1 MVLDDPLALLL
12 LALLP
17 LAAVLARRRLR
28 RLPGRRGALILAL
41 RCLLLALL
49 VGALAQPALVQSY
62 SKVSVV
68 FLVDASA
75 SIAPTQQQYIRTWV
89 GRALRALR
97 PADEAVALTFAGVPL
112 ALTDL
117 RAGGDLSPGACL
129 FPNPPQCVLRGAT
142 PAITETTNIAA
153 AVRAALGLL
162 RDDGSGRIVLLSD
175 GQESA
180 ADARAA
186 AVLAAARR
194 VGIVSVPLPPA
205 RRRDVLLAH
214 VGTPTRARQG
224 ARLPV
229 VVTVRSTYTTTAM
242 LNVWSDGALA
252 ARQQVSLSPGA
263 TSYTLEALA
272 GQQGLH
278 TLTARISAPGD
289 TVPQN
294 DSLAAPV
301 FVGPPA
307 RVLAV
312 TSNVAAVS
320 GLLAL
325 LRGQATHVDVVSPA
339 TMPASVAG
347 LRPYDGLLLADV
359 PTSALSSDQMV
370 ALHAA
375 VKDLGK
381 GLLVVGGR
389 HSYSLGRYT
398 RSPLE
403 AMLPVWSIPP
413 ARLSAGRLALML
425 VVDKSGSM
433 DETEHNVTKVAMVK
447 EAATKTLSHLRP
459 DDSLGV
465 LAFDDQNHWI
475 VPLHRISG
483 ERDKKA
489 ASAAIAKISADGNTM
504 IYPALRAAFDALRAS
519 KAAARH
525 IVLLTDGQGEDA
537 DFDGLV
543 RTMRRAGV
551 TLSTIA
557 VGSDASVDLLRRM
570 ARLGGGRYYFT
581 ADPHAIPNIFILET
595 RLSGGPPI
603 VQGILGVHVST
614 DSPLLRSLV
623 GANLPSL
630 NGYGMTIAK
639 DDAQVVLESSL
650 HDPVLAAWQFG
661 LGRVAAWTADWT
673 PTWAGQWTSFA
684 PAPRFWD
691 DVLRWTLPAPASSPL
706 APLAIFQD
714 GDLLLSA
721 SPHDATGAPLDLLG
735 GDLRARVRGPGGLDT
750 MVSLQQ
756 DAPGHYTGRLPTPRP
771 GSYEVDL
778 ARYDGSVA
786 TQSATIGVAVP
797 YPQEYAAI
805 GDGSALLSDLS
816 RITGSLVTTD
826 PQAAVAPVGT
836 GPKPPPQTHRTP
848 FWETLLLLGLLL
860 LPVDVGCRVL
870 LNTPAAYRQQA
881 HQDSRRDQTPR
892 GHG

>member
-1 MVLDDPLALLL
+1 MVLDQPLALLL

-68 FLVDASA
+68 FLVDSSA
-75 SIAPTQQQYIRTWV
+75 SIAPTQQRYIRAWV

-97 PADEAVALTFAGVPL
+97 PADQAVALTFAGAPL
-112 ALTDL
+112 AITDL
-117 RAGGDLSPGACL
+117 RAGGDLGPDTCL
-129 FPNPPQCVLRGAT
+129 FPNPPRCTLRGAT
-142 PAITETTNIAA
+142 AAITETTNIAA

-175 GQESA
+175 GQETA
-180 ADARAA
+180 AAARAV
-186 AVLAAARR
+186 AVLAAAHR

-205 RRRDVLLAH
+205 QRRDVLLAH
-214 VGTPTRARQG
+214 VGTPGRARQG

-229 VVTVRSTYTTTAM
+229 AVTMRATYTTTAT
-242 LNVWSDGALA
+242 LTVWSDGALA
-252 ARQQVSLSPGA
+252 AQQQVTLGPGA
-263 TSYTLEALA
+263 TSYSLEALA
-272 GQQGLH
+272 GQEGLH

-294 DSLAAPV
+294 DSLAVPV
-301 FVGPPA
+301 VVGPPA
-307 RVLAV
+307 RVLAITV
-312 TSNVAAVS
+312 NPAAVA

-325 LRGQATHVDVVSPA
+325 LRGQAAHVDMVTPGHMPA
-339 TMPASVAG
+339 TLAG
-347 LRPYDGLLLADV
+347 LRPYDGLILADV
-359 PTSALSSDQMV
+359 PATALSPAQTA

-381 GLLVVGGR
+381 GLLVIGGR
-389 HSYSLGRYT
+389 HSYSLGHYT
-398 RSPLE
+398 RGALE
-403 AMLPVWSIPP
+403 AILPVWSIPP

-433 DETEHNVTKVAMVK
+433 DEAEHNVTKVAMVK

-465 LAFDDQNHWI
+465 LAFDDQIHSI
-475 VPLHRISG
+475 MPLHRIAG
-483 ERDKKA
+483 DKDKKA
-489 ASAAIAKISADGNTM
+489 ASAAIARISADGDTV
-504 IYPALRAAFDALRAS
+504 IYPALRAAFDALRGS
-519 KAAARH
+519 KAASRH

-543 RTMRRAGV
+543 KKIRRAGI

-557 VGSDASVDLLRRM
+557 VGSDASVDLLRRL

-595 RLSGGPPI
+595 QLSGGPPI
-603 VQGILGVHVST
+603 VQGTLGVHVST

-673 PTWAGQWTSFA
+673 PMWAGQWTSFA

-691 DVLRWTLPAPASSPL
+691 DVLRWTLPAPTPSALTPL
-706 APLAIFQD
+706 VTVQD
-714 GDLLLSA
+714 GDLILSA
-721 SPHDATGAPLDLLG
+721 SPHDSTGAPLELLG
-735 GDLRARVRGPGGLDT
+735 GDLRARVRGPNGLDT

-756 DAPGHYTGRLPTPRP
+756 DAPGHYTGRLPTPHP

-778 ARYDGSVA
+778 ARYDGSVT
-786 TQSATIGVAVP
+786 TQSATIGAAVP
-797 YPQEYAAI
+797 YAQEYAVT
-805 GDGSALLSDLS
+805 GGGPALLSDLS

-826 PQAAVAPVGT
+826 PQAAVSPVGT
-836 GPKPPPQTHRTP
+836 GPQPPLQTHRTP

-870 LNTPAAYRQQA
+870 LNTPAAYRRQ
-881 HQDSRRDQTPR
+881 P
-892 GHG
+892 